1 MDPITLALV
10 GGGVGTGISALGKAF
25 GGKGDREEAEKQM
38 RKALAEYGFGPS
50 EIEEVIAQE
59 LGPSAYENI
68 DVDPMY
74 KDAQTRALNS
84 FLEMEQAGGLTL
96 ADQAA
101 QNKVM
106 NKVARQESAGRAAI
120 TNDMAA
126 RGTLGGGAE
135 LAMKLKN
142 QQDGASRA
150 NEVGMDTAANAQRR
164 YFDSIL
170 ARGNMAG
177 NMRDQEFGEKSRA
190 AEAADRIAQYNADM
204 RYRANVQR
212 NADRAREFDQKMRRA
227 DARSGVRA
235 GIAGQKRQ
243 DAKSTQEMWGGIGS
257 GVNQGIG
264 TYANYKQGQQG
275 LKDEDDDYG
284 SY

>member
-1 MDPITLALV
+1 MDPVTMAALSGI
-10 GGGVGTGISALGKAF
+10 GGAGISALGKAF
-25 GGKGDREEAEKQM
+25 SGGDRREAEEQM

-50 EIEEVIAQE
+50 QIEEVIAQQ
-59 LGPSAYENI
+59 LGPSAQEG
-68 DVDPMY
+68 VTTDPQY
-74 KDAQTRALNS
+74 KEAQQRALNS
-84 FLEMEQAGGLTL
+84 FLEMEQSGGLTL

-106 NKVARQESAGRAAI
+106 NKVARQESAGRSAI

-142 QQDGASRA
+142 QQDGAARA

-170 ARGNMAG
+170 ARGNTAG

-212 NADRAREFDQKMRRA
+212 NNDRARRFDQKMGLA
-227 DARSGVRA
+227 DARAGVRT
-235 GIAGQKRQ
+235 GMAGQKRQ

-257 GVNQGIG
+257 GVNQAGN

-275 LKDEDDDYG
+275 LKDEDDFYG
-284 SY
+284 R